1 MIYTNISPV
10 SSRVFIV
17 FSPAFLL
24 WWHAPLLHSVLLLAY
39 YFPLNILILF
49 DAVALGYDVDDIEH
63 RESGH
68 YSKSAESIGTV
79 ERGFRSQDK
88 QDENSQV
95 GERGN
100 LAGHKRSL
108 YRSS

>member
-39 YFPLNILILF
+39 YIPLNILILF
-49 DAVALGYDVDDIEH
+49 NAVALGI
-63 RESGH
+63 
-68 YSKSAESIGTV
+68 
-79 ERGFRSQDK
+79 
-88 QDENSQV
+88 
-95 GERGN
+95 
-100 LAGHKRSL
+100 
-108 YRSS
+108 